1 LHDEPSAIVA
11 PRTLSIEVI
20 DIQSLEPGYPWLLP
34 EHGRRNSWLMISP
47 VLGVEI
53 EPFLRADPHVLQT
66 LNFPGKNVFD
76 EIFAGACS
84 AGA

>member
-1 LHDEPSAIVA
+1 
-11 PRTLSIEVI
+11 
-20 DIQSLEPGYPWLLP
+20 
-34 EHGRRNSWLMISP
+34 MISP

-53 EPFLRADPHVLQT
+53 EPFLHADPRVLQT